1 MTTLK
6 YPYNKL
12 NPVFTC
18 SYVAIYRDIN
28 TDKNERVTRYVNIRA
43 FDRAEA
49 KRICKLLTGALVKT
63 IKVESMDGYSTA
75 AENDKPDIKKWL
87 YKGV

>member
-18 SYVAIYRDIN
+18 SYVEVYRDIY
-28 TDKNERVTRYVNIRA
+28 TDKNESITQYVNIRA

-49 KRICKLLTGALVKT
+49 KRICKILTGAPIKSIT
-63 IKVESMDGYSTA
+63 IESKGGYDYTA
-75 AENDKPDIKKWL
+75 VNDSAEVRTRMNM
-87 YKGV
+87 G

>member
-6 YPYNKL
+6 HPYNKL
-12 NPVFTC
+12 NPVFIC
-18 SYVAIYRDIN
+18 SYVAVCRDIY
-28 TDKNERVTRYVNIRA
+28 TDKNESVTRYVNIRA

-49 KRICKLLTGALVKT
+49 KRICKILTGALVKT
-63 IKVESMDGYSTA
+63 INVESICGYSIS
-75 AENDKPDIKKWL
+75 AENDKPDIIKWL

>member
-1 MTTLK
+1 MTALK

-18 SYVAIYRDIN
+18 SYVAVYRDIY
-28 TDKNERVTRYVNIRA
+28 TDKNESVTRYVNIRA

-49 KRICKLLTGALVKT
+49 KRICKILTGAPIKSIT
-63 IKVESMDGYSTA
+63 IESKGGYSDTA
-75 AENDKPDIKKWL
+75 VNDNPEVRTRMNR
-87 YKGV
+87 G